1 MKTELELT
9 ITKSQVEVYK
19 IRSNEFAWADITID
33 ASGNKGRI
41 SIASDYGSWQNYWGA
56 CGESFKQFLQ
66 GLNIDYAANKFGADR
81 WFDLD
86 GTIKYLEERI
96 QDYSTGDDKEGLLN
110 ELNDLKDTSG
120 KEEFI
125 HVIQNCDSIMEMED
139 HMPDLNYSIEPSF
152 KSFWNELWPELL
164 REFKKESNH

>member
-1 MKTELELT
+1 MKTQLELT
-9 ITKSQVEVYK
+9 VTKSTVEVYK

-81 WFDLD
+81 WFDLN

-96 QDYSTGDDKEGLLN
+96 EDYATGDDNEGLLN
-110 ELNDLKDTSG
+110 ELKDLKDTSG

-152 KSFWNELWPELL
+152 KRFWNELWPELL
-164 REFKKESNH
+164 REFKKESNQ